1 MSNLETYKSE
11 ATPKATAGGIPVFCA
26 HDAIVALEKL
36 IPNPKNPNKHSD
48 EQVKLLGRIIKATG
62 WRQPITVSNRSGFIV
77 KGHCRLLAARAEGL
91 TEAPVD
97 FQEYA
102 NEAEE
107 WADLVAD
114 NRLNELSEIDNA
126 MLADIF
132 QDINLSEIPV
142 PEELTGYTAQEI
154 EEIAA
159 ALEEEVETVNEAE
172 EDTIP
177 EEPREVIT
185 KPGDI
190 WLVGRHRVMC
200 GDCTDK
206 GQRDT
211 LLNGQAPEILLTDP
225 PYCSGGF
232 QESGKGGGSI
242 GSKAKFKWK
251 DEINSK
257 RSPTIANDTLSTRGF
272 QALVKQAIN
281 GTPCVIS
288 YIFTDWRMWIYLF
301 DLVEGSGFGVRN
313 MIVWNKKAIGMGVGW
328 RTQHE
333 LIMFGLKTRPKFDKT
348 KGYGNVLD
356 CKRSLNP
363 FHPTQKPVEL
373 IEMLLDNT
381 SWASGVYDPFGGS
394 GTTLIACE
402 KKNQTAYIMELE
414 PKYVDTIVRRYIL
427 ATGKKDVRCLRGGEE
442 LPTEAIADMLDEI
455 GDDEEQEE

>member
-1 MSNLETYKSE
+1 MATLKDYKSE
-11 ATPKATAGGIPVFCA
+11 ATPKATAGGVPVFCA
-26 HDAIVALEKL
+26 HDAIVTLEKL
-36 IPNPKNPNKHSD
+36 IPNPKNPNTHSD
-48 EQVKLLGRIIKATG
+48 EQVKLLGRIIQATG

-77 KGHCRLLAARAEGL
+77 KGHGRLLAARAAGL

-102 NEAEE
+102 TEAEE

-114 NRLNELSEIDNA
+114 NRLAELSEIDNA
-126 MLADIF
+126 LLMDIF
-132 QDINLSEIPV
+132 QDIDLSEIPA
-142 PEELTGYTAQEI
+142 ELTGYTEQEI
-154 EEIAA
+154 QDIGEALAA
-159 ALEEEVETVNEAE
+159 EL
-172 EDTIP
+172 EDTEGAVEDADALPDEAP
-177 EEPREVIT
+177 EIIT

-206 GQRDT
+206 SQRDA
-211 LLNGQAPEILLTDP
+211 LLNGETPEILLTDP

-242 GSKAKFKWK
+242 GSKAKNKWA
-251 DEINSK
+251 DITNSK
-257 RSPTIANDTLSTRGF
+257 KSPTIANDTLSTRGF

-281 GTPCVIS
+281 GTPCTVS
-288 YIFTDWRMWIYLF
+288 YVFTDWRMWIYLF
-301 DLVEGSGFGVRN
+301 DLMEGSGFGIRN
-313 MIVWNKKAIGMGVGW
+313 MIVWNKQAIGMGVGW

-363 FHPTQKPVEL
+363 FHPTQKPVAL

-381 SWASGVYDPFGGS
+381 SWAQGVYDPFGGS

-402 KKNQTAYIMELE
+402 AQKQTAYIMEME
-414 PKYVDTIVRRYIL
+414 PKYVDIIVRRYIL
-427 ATGKKDVRCLRGGEE
+427 ATGKKDVRLIREGQE
-442 LPTEAIADMLDEI
+442 LPAEEIAPILAEI
-455 GDDEEQEE
+455 GDEEQEE

>member
-1 MSNLETYKSE
+1 MATLKDYKSE
-11 ATPKATAGGIPVFCA
+11 ATPKATAGGVPVFCA

-36 IPNPKNPNKHSD
+36 IPNPKNPNTHSD
-48 EQVKLLGRIIKATG
+48 EQVKLLGRIIQATG

-77 KGHCRLLAARAEGL
+77 KGHGRLLAARMAGL

-97 FQEYA
+97 FQEYTS
-102 NEAEE
+102 EAEE

-114 NRLNELSEIDNA
+114 NRLAELSEINNA
-126 MLADIF
+126 LLMDIF
-132 QDINLSEIPV
+132 QDIDLSEIPA
-142 PEELTGYTAQEI
+142 ELTGYTEQEI
-154 EEIAA
+154 QDIGEALAA
-159 ALEEEVETVNEAE
+159 EL
-172 EDTIP
+172 EDTEGAVEDADALPDEAP
-177 EEPREVIT
+177 EIIT

-206 GQRDT
+206 SQRDA
-211 LLNGQAPEILLTDP
+211 LLNGETPEILLTDP

-242 GSKAKFKWK
+242 GSKAKFKWA
-251 DEINSK
+251 ENRNSK
-257 RSPTIANDTLSTRGF
+257 NSPTIANDTLSTRGF

-281 GTPCVIS
+281 GTPCTVS

-313 MIVWNKKAIGMGVGW
+313 MIVWNKQAIGMGVGW

-333 LIMFGLKTRPKFDKT
+333 LIMFGLKTRPKFDKK

-373 IEMLLDNT
+373 IEKLLDNT
-381 SWASGVYDPFGGS
+381 SWAQGVYDPFGGS

-402 KKNQTAYIMELE
+402 AQKQTAYIMEME
-414 PKYVDTIVRRYIL
+414 PKYVDIIVRRYIL
-427 ATGKKDVRCLRGGEE
+427 AIGKKDVRCIREGQE
-442 LPTEAIADMLDEI
+442 LPREAIAPILAEI
-455 GDDEEQEE
+455 GDEEEQE